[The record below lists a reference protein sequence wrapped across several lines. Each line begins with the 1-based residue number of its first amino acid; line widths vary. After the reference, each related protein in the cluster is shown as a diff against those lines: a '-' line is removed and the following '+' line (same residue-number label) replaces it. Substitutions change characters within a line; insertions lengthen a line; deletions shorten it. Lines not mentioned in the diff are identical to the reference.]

1 MIVAYKELYLSILF
15 SLKLLKKGIRGL
27 IEVLYS
33 GSFLK
38 WGHLVD
44 RHRIADRRS
53 NLGRSRDMWCNR
65 GYYLH
70 QLRAIRRTLGSTTYN
85 SLMLRP
91 APTSQFVSQAV
102 VQRNT
107 LMQSCYWKST
117 GTLLSAK
124 KVIIICF
131 RIFLLTRCL
140 ALTPWP
146 KLQLSPVWRPW
157 SSPSCQCSYATQQPT
172 FFTDAELPLD
182 CTGGNISTRVIVCK
196 GLTNRTIQTYCTGL
210 GWCFSLLQFRW
221 ETIPRSGY
229 YVTFRLQAIWT
240 WCLY

>member
-1 MIVAYKELYLSILF
+1 MIVAYKELYVFILF
-15 SLKLLKKGIRGL
+15 SLKLLKKGVRGL
-27 IEVLYS
+27 TEVLFS

-53 NLGRSRDMWCNR
+53 NLSRSRDMWCNW
-65 GYYLH
+65 GVLFTPTQGH
-70 QLRAIRRTLGSTTYN
+70 KENIGFHHIYN
-85 SLMLRP
+85 SLKLRP
-91 APTSQFVSQAV
+91 APMSQFVSQAV

-146 KLQLSPVWRPW
+146 KLQLSLVWRPW
-157 SSPSCQCSYATQQPT
+157 SS
-172 FFTDAELPLD
+172 
-182 CTGGNISTRVIVCK
+182 
-196 GLTNRTIQTYCTGL
+196 
-210 GWCFSLLQFRW
+210 
-221 ETIPRSGY
+221 SG
-229 YVTFRLQAIWT
+229 
-240 WCLY
+240 C